1 LLSRSFK
8 TFKDAPQDISE
19 EDLVKIVEEVY
30 KDYKIED
37 SESFH
42 DAIQQYRLSQNNR
55 NMIFDSRL
63 REDKQ
68 ETSRQTK
75 YETLS
80 VIPLYFKDEVL
91 NLRPLERRW
100 YEVKLPLWYVYRNR
114 EEINGITFCDVEYDS
129 NIGAIFKKGE
139 QVSSMIF

>member
-1 LLSRSFK
+1 
-8 TFKDAPQDISE
+8 
-19 EDLVKIVEEVY
+19 
-30 KDYKIED
+30 
-37 SESFH
+37 
-42 DAIQQYRLSQNNR
+42 
-55 NMIFDSRL
+55 MIFDSRL